1 MTREGNNVKVSFT
14 NRRNYLARLKDY
26 KWEWFATLT
35 FKSDPGRKSANRR
48 LINWSESL
56 QAAECEPIKMV
67 CVGEYTPG
75 DRRFHFHVLIAGL
88 SAVNVVRAQSLWRRH
103 AAFALIDEYDPSR
116 HGLEH
121 IVKSLEKKTTKQIY
135 LQAYD

>member
-1 MTREGNNVKVSFT
+1 MNFITGSREGNNVKVSFT
-14 NRRNYLARLKDY
+14 TRRNYLARLKDY

-75 DRRFHFHVLIAGL
+75 DRRFHF
-88 SAVNVVRAQSLWRRH
+88 RA
-103 AAFALIDEYDPSR
+103 
-116 HGLEH
+116 
-121 IVKSLEKKTTKQIY
+121 
-135 LQAYD
+135 